1 MTTTPEATDYSLP
14 SNEDSALVALIV
26 RDAIK
31 DAAADEILTANIG
44 ARFAAERSGR
54 GADGWERF

>member
-1 MTTTPEATDYSLP
+1 MTTTPEATEATDT
-14 SNEDSALVALIV
+14 EGALAALII

-31 DAAADEILTANIG
+31 DTAADEILTANIG